1 MTDTV
6 IGILDY
12 IPEPDPEVHARQVRL
27 LWLVAAISL
36 SMAAIGYIIL
46 AVKVF

>member
-1 MTDTV
+1 MSDVT
-6 IGILDY
+6 GIISY
-12 IPEPDPEVHARQVRL
+12 TPEPDPKVHARQVRM

-46 AVKVF
+46 ATMIF